1 VAGLATALALLAA
14 ACSDSSG
21 PSPDSFRAQLRGA
34 RTATLSGAAL
44 TDHNFVQEYPDHH
57 FVIRMHA
64 EAGDT
69 VQTIALRCRGDDP
82 PAPGSHSLGSSAD
95 EVCIATYSRIVVPP
109 EGGATILGLAGA
121 ASGEL
126 NLESP
131 ENDQLPGVFAFSGL
145 LVAEGDTVGTLQ
157 VSGSFSADR
166 P

>member
-1 VAGLATALALLAA
+1 
-14 ACSDSSG
+14 
-21 PSPDSFRAQLRGA
+21 
-34 RTATLSGAAL
+34 
-44 TDHNFVQEYPDHH
+44 
-57 FVIRMHA
+57 MHA

-95 EVCIATYSRIVVPP
+95 EDCIATYSRIVVPP